1 MGMPLFKEP
10 PESLCILKLSAIGD
24 TCHIVPLLH
33 RLRRAWP
40 TTRITWIIGKVEHGL
55 MSVLPDIEF
64 IVVNKRSSSDERR
77 QLRQKLA
84 GRRFDVLLHLQL
96 ALRASFIAR
105 QIRARVKLGFD
116 FARARE
122 LQWLFTTHRIAP
134 RKKQHVLD
142 GLVGFI
148 DALGIPEVD
157 LDFSFPLP
165 ATAHD
170 YARTLVGDGEPTL
183 IVSPCSSHPVRNWR
197 AERYA
202 AVIAHAQNVLGLKV
216 ILCGGPGEIE
226 RNMGEAIESAL
237 AAAGGA
243 PLVNQIGRST
253 LPQLLALLGRARVL
267 ISPDSGPAHMGT
279 LAGLPVVGLYA
290 STNSRRGGPY
300 RSLEWCVD
308 RYDAAARLY
317 RGKPAAQ
324 LPWTTK
330 IRNPGVMDLIEV
342 GDVIE
347 RLEKLRASGLI

>member
-1 MGMPLFKEP
+1 MGLPLFNEP

-33 RLRRAWP
+33 RLRQAWP
-40 TTRITWIIGKVEHGL
+40 TTRITWVIGKVEAGL

-64 IVVNKRSSSDERR
+64 IVVDKRSGRDGRQ
-77 QLRQKLA
+77 QLRQRLT

-96 ALRASFIAR
+96 ALRASLIVR
-105 QIRARVKLGFD
+105 QIPARVKLGFD
-116 FARARE
+116 LARARE

-134 RKKQHVLD
+134 REKQHVLD
-142 GLVGFI
+142 GLMGFI
-148 DALGIPEVD
+148 DALGIPETE

-165 ATAHD
+165 ESAHD
-170 YARTLVGDGEPTL
+170 YARELIGNGEPTL
-183 IVSPCSSHPVRNWR
+183 VVSPCSSHPVRNWR
-197 AERYA
+197 ADRYA
-202 AVIAHAQNVLGLKV
+202 AVIAHAQRALGLQV

-226 RNMGEAIESAL
+226 RSMGDAIETAL
-237 AAAGGA
+237 QSTGGA
-243 PLVNQIGRST
+243 PLNNQIGRSS

-279 LAGLPVVGLYA
+279 LAGLPVIGLYA

-308 RYDAAARLY
+308 RYDAAARLCC
-317 RGKPAAQ
+317 GKPAAQ

-330 IRNPGVMDLIEV
+330 IRQPGVMDLIEV
-342 GDVIE
+342 ADVIE
-347 RLEKLRASGLI
+347 RLEKLRASRLI